1 MHLTVEH
8 SDSYFSGCNVSH
20 NWFVVNSVHIKLM
33 CVYIF
38 THILTSCRYYSF
50 MFGCISSSPEGPP
63 KVTAFTTL
71 HALTTLEQLYVGVMV

>member
-38 THILTSCRYYSF
+38 THILSLNMQVLFIYVWMYLQ
-50 MFGCISSSPEGPP
+50 
-63 KVTAFTTL
+63 FT
-71 HALTTLEQLYVGVMV
+71 